1 MNTEPVHMHKSPRAL
16 TKWARAF
23 TLVELMV
30 ATSVFSLAI
39 LGVFYAHIFGLKQDR
54 LISSKLGA
62 SDQSR
67 RGFDVLVRDIRSAK
81 IWAIGNG
88 NATTFTPIAN
98 GTSQKGTAIQ
108 LSLTTDTSKYI
119 VYYFNTNAFELRRRH
134 SGVSGTTLIANYL
147 TNGMYFQA
155 ENPRGAIQTNL
166 SHKGVINCSMEFAQY
181 QYPLTR
187 VGTGYLYDYY
197 KMSFK
202 VTPHTPDG
210 Q

>member
-1 MNTEPVHMHKSPRAL
+1 MSSNPNNLRPSIRRS
-16 TKWARAF
+16 RAF
-23 TLVELMV
+23 TMVEMMV
-30 ATSVFSLAI
+30 TMAVFSLTI

-67 RGFDVLVRDIRSAK
+67 RGFDVLTRDIRSSK

-88 NATTFTPIAN
+88 TASTFSPVAN
-98 GTSQKGTAIQ
+98 GTAQRGNAIR
-108 LSLTTDTSKYI
+108 LNLTIETNKFI
-119 VYYFNTNAFELRRRH
+119 IYYFNTNACELRRR
-134 SGVSGTTLIANYL
+134 VSGAGSTTLIASYL

-155 ENPRGAIQTNL
+155 ESYKGAIQTNL
-166 SHKGVINCSMEFAQY
+166 THKGVINCSMEFAQY

-187 VGTGYLYDYY
+187 VGAGYLYDYY

-202 VTPHTPDG
+202 VTPHVPDG
-210 Q
+210 P

>member
-1 MNTEPVHMHKSPRAL
+1 MIPKLHQAPGATPFSP
-16 TKWARAF
+16 KGVRAF
-23 TLVELMV
+23 TMVEMMV
-30 ATSVFSLAI
+30 TMVIFSLAI

-67 RGFDVLVRDIRSAK
+67 RGFDILTRDIRSSK

-88 NATTFTPIAN
+88 SASSFTSISN
-98 GTSQKGTAIQ
+98 GLAQRGNAIQ

-119 VYYFNTNAFELRRRH
+119 VYYFNTNACELRRR
-134 SGVSGTTLIANYL
+134 VSGAGTTTLVASYL

-155 ENPRGAIQTNL
+155 ETFRGAIQTNL
-166 SHKGVINCSMEFAQY
+166 THKGVINCSMEFAQY

-197 KMSFK
+197 KLSFK
-202 VTPHTPDG
+202 VTPHVPDG
-210 Q
+210 I